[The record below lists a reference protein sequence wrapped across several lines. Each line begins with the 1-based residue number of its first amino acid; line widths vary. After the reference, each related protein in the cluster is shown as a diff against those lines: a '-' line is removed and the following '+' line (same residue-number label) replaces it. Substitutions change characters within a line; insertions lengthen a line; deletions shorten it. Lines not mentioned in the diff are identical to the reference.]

1 MQHLQLSAGDVQR
14 PYIYQNRTLLSI
26 ASVNKPRGNTHKPAL
41 RVLPCIELGIVERL
55 LVDFYVG
62 T

>member
-26 ASVNKPRGNTHKPAL
+26 ASVN
-41 RVLPCIELGIVERL
+41 IELGIVERL